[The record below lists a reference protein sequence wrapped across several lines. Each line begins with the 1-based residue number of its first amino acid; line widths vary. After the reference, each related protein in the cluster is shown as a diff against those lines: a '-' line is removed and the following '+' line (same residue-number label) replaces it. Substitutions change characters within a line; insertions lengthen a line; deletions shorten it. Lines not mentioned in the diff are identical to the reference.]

1 MSGLEILG
9 AASTVLG
16 LVESAISLAARLRE
30 ARQRQK
36 GLAGVLDRHAQELVE
51 TQRMV
56 ALVRNEEALQTAAV
70 AAELVALEV
79 VAKSLVNI
87 LTRIQTS
94 VGDNRKQRGFA
105 QFFYQLAH
113 GSRDEADLRTA
124 MEDLGRVKADLGL
137 CISVAHVGL
146 SRGMQDT
153 LVLNTHLLERVDSAV
168 RAVVGDGQGLLI
180 GKLARGRPVRE
191 DGTVVV
197 TGDDLASLH
206 RDGGGR
212 SSPQTAPES
221 NSTVGRHIVTD
232 NMTAGQALQINGP
245 VGAQEWH
252 KTSHLLVRDNKATGQ
267 SMQINASM
275 SMEAFSALLRA
286 RQG

>member
-16 LVESAISLAARLRE
+16 LVESAINLAARLRE

-36 GLAGVLDRHAQELVE
+36 DLAGVLDRHAQELAE
-51 TQRMV
+51 THRMV
-56 ALVRNEEALQTAAV
+56 ALIRNEEALQTAAV
-70 AAELVALEV
+70 ATKLIAMETVAQGLVAT
-79 VAKSLVNI
+79 
-87 LTRIQTS
+87 LTRIHTS
-94 VGDNRKQRGFA
+94 VGDNGKQRRLT

-113 GSRDEADLRTA
+113 GSRDEADLQTA
-124 MEDLGRVKADLGL
+124 MEDLGRAKADLGL

-146 SRGMQDT
+146 SRGLQDT

-168 RAVVGDGQGLLI
+168 RTVVGNDHGLLI
-180 GKLARGRPVRE
+180 GKLARGRPIRE
-191 DGTVVV
+191 DGTIAV

-206 RDGGGR
+206 RDRGGR
-212 SSPQTAPES
+212 SSSQTVPDG
-221 NSTVGRHIVTD
+221 NSTVGRHIVAD

-245 VGAQEWH
+245 VGAQEWY
-252 KTSHLLVRDNKATGQ
+252 KTSHLLVQDNEATGE
-267 SMQINASM
+267 STQINAGM

-286 RQG
+286 RKI